1 MNKHNALSSGQAL
14 DDYFEALLDDLD
26 ETRAPQQEAV
36 AEDSVRQSDSE
47 PSWQKTATP
56 LDPDYQLEPQ
66 PKLAPDE
73 TDVEPVAF
81 AEPERDL
88 AEVERLLAQLKVD
101 EEAELAQAEAEV
113 EPQVETATETDTPD
127 VDTVV
132 EPDLEVT
139 TETDIESDTEV
150 TTETLLDEPIV
161 DTEVTEEVAVE
172 TEQAQAIDLDAEMM
186 VEPQTDLEADIATD
200 AELDTAVDLDTEVDL
215 ETEVEV
221 EQTVDVESAVE
232 PETQAGE
239 DLPPTQWENVETAS
253 EFQVLF
259 FESMGVTYAVPL
271 AELGGIHQL
280 GDCNHLIGRPDWYL
294 GLQTEKHQQLDV
306 VDTARWV
313 MPEKLA
319 DNSHRDDYNYI
330 VLLGDS
336 KWGLACNR
344 LLGTQALSGKAIR
357 WRKQAG
363 KRPWLAGMVK
373 EKMCALIHVQAF
385 IAMLNQGIDAKA
397 MA

>member
-200 AELDTAVDLDTEVDL
+200 AELDTAVDRDTEVDL
-215 ETEVEV
+215 ETEVEA

-330 VLLGDS
+330 VILGDS

>member
-26 ETRAPQQEAV
+26 ETPEPQQDTV

-47 PSWQKTATP
+47 SSRQKTATP

-113 EPQVETATETDTPD
+113 EPQVETAPETDISD
-127 VDTVV
+127 VDTVA
-132 EPDLEVT
+132 EADLEVAT
-139 TETDIESDTEV
+139 DTDIESDIEV
-150 TTETLLDEPIV
+150 STETLLDEPIV
-161 DTEVTEEVAVE
+161 ETEVTEEVAVE
-172 TEQAQAIDLDAEMM
+172 TEQALDLDAEIMT
-186 VEPQTDLEADIATD
+186 EPQTDLEADVATD
-200 AELDTAVDLDTEVDL
+200 TELETEVDL
-215 ETEVEV
+215 ETEVEI
-221 EQTVDVESAVE
+221 EQTVDVDSAVE
-232 PETQAGE
+232 PDTQAGE

>member
-26 ETRAPQQEAV
+26 ETPEPQQDTV

-47 PSWQKTATP
+47 SSWQKTATP

-113 EPQVETATETDTPD
+113 EPQVETAPETDIFD
-127 VDTVV
+127 VDTVA
-132 EPDLEVT
+132 EADLEVAT
-139 TETDIESDTEV
+139 DTDIESDIEV
-150 TTETLLDEPIV
+150 STETLLDEPIV
-161 DTEVTEEVAVE
+161 ETEVTEEVAVE
-172 TEQAQAIDLDAEMM
+172 TEQALDLDAEIMT
-186 VEPQTDLEADIATD
+186 EPQTDLEADVATD
-200 AELDTAVDLDTEVDL
+200 TELETEVDL
-215 ETEVEV
+215 ETEVEI
-221 EQTVDVESAVE
+221 EQTVDVDSAVE

>member
-26 ETRAPQQEAV
+26 DTPEPQQDTV

-47 PSWQKTATP
+47 SSRQKTATP

-127 VDTVV
+127 VDTVA
-132 EPDLEVT
+132 EADLEVAT
-139 TETDIESDTEV
+139 DTDIESDTEV
-150 TTETLLDEPIV
+150 ATETLLDEPIV
-161 DTEVTEEVAVE
+161 ETEVTAEVAAE
-172 TEQAQAIDLDAEMM
+172 TEPALDLDAEIMT
-186 VEPQTDLEADIATD
+186 EPQTDLEADVATD
-200 AELDTAVDLDTEVDL
+200 TELETEVDL
-215 ETEVEV
+215 ETEVEI
-221 EQTVDVESAVE
+221 EQTVDVDSAVD

>member
-26 ETRAPQQEAV
+26 ETPEPHQDTV
-36 AEDSVRQSDSE
+36 AEVSVRQSDSE
-47 PSWQKTATP
+47 SSRQKTATP

-113 EPQVETATETDTPD
+113 EPQVETTTETDTPD

-139 TETDIESDTEV
+139 TDTDIESDIEV
-150 TTETLLDEPIV
+150 STETLLDEPIV
-161 DTEVTEEVAVE
+161 ETEVTEEVAVE
-172 TEQAQAIDLDAEMM
+172 TEQALDLDAEIMT
-186 VEPQTDLEADIATD
+186 EPQTDLEADVATD
-200 AELDTAVDLDTEVDL
+200 TELETEVDL
-215 ETEVEV
+215 ETEVEI
-221 EQTVDVESAVE
+221 EQTVDVDSAVE

>member
-113 EPQVETATETDTPD
+113 EPQVKTATETDTPD

-215 ETEVEV
+215 ETEVEA

-239 DLPPTQWENVETAS
+239 DLPPTRWENVETAS

>member
-215 ETEVEV
+215 ETEVEA

>member
-26 ETRAPQQEAV
+26 DTPEPQQDTV

-47 PSWQKTATP
+47 SSRQKTATP

-66 PKLAPDE
+66 PMLAPDE

-139 TETDIESDTEV
+139 TETDIESDTEMA
-150 TTETLLDEPIV
+150 TETLLDEPIV

-172 TEQAQAIDLDAEMM
+172 TEQALDLDAEIMT
-186 VEPQTDLEADIATD
+186 EPQTDLEADVATD
-200 AELDTAVDLDTEVDL
+200 TELETEVDL
-215 ETEVEV
+215 ETEVEI
-221 EQTVDVESAVE
+221 EQTVDVDSAVE